1 MNSIAERRL
10 EEKERRRVEI
20 LDAAESVA
28 RESGFDAMTMDEIA
42 RKARLSRALLYLYFK
57 DKGDVAFGLAER
69 ALSRLA
75 GRFAEAIARHKMG
88 LDQLQGMGRAYVAF
102 SQEFPV
108 LFDALARFEMH
119 SPDACDASTAERGCV
134 LHGDKLHALMV
145 GAIEAGIRDGS
156 VRPDVGPPA
165 VVSVTLWGFMHG
177 VIQLAAT
184 KANVI
189 AHDGVDT
196 RTLLDHALVMAT
208 RALAR

>member
-1 MNSIAERRL
+1 
-10 EEKERRRVEI
+10 
-20 LDAAESVA
+20 
-28 RESGFDAMTMDEIA
+28 
-42 RKARLSRALLYLYFK
+42 
-57 DKGDVAFGLAER
+57 
-69 ALSRLA
+69 
-75 GRFAEAIARHKMG
+75 
-88 LDQLQGMGRAYVAF
+88 
-102 SQEFPV
+102 
-108 LFDALARFEMH
+108 
-119 SPDACDASTAERGCV
+119 
-134 LHGDKLHALMV
+134 MV